1 LTRIDGFL
9 DVWDFYYRQNEVAY
23 SQKISDSPL
32 TSIQINQDKA
42 AIGDAEGTVS
52 IMQLCKPLY
61 ETTPREKEVMQTI
74 FEREARREKNLWL
87 TNKLEKE
94 AAEKAKAPTGK
105 PKEDPEQLAKEKE
118 ADMKSQLNQ
127 IEEDFFKKVASEE
140 YDVDQIKARGD
151 IAQAEAMAR
160 AQADGA

>member
-1 LTRIDGFL
+1 
-9 DVWDFYYRQNEVAY
+9 
-23 SQKISDSPL
+23 
-32 TSIQINQDKA
+32 
-42 AIGDAEGTVS
+42 
-52 IMQLCKPLY
+52 
-61 ETTPREKEVMQTI
+61 MQTI

-105 PKEDPEQLAKEKE
+105 PKEDPEQIAKEKE
-118 ADMKSQLNQ
+118 AAMKQELSQ

-151 IAQAEAMAR
+151 MAQAEAA
-160 AQADGA
+160 AKENAEA